1 MLAQDVEKASGLKV
15 SLETQGQPI
24 RLTPEREIAVY
35 RIAQE
40 ALSNVARHAQAGS
53 AQLQVT
59 FEPGRLVLVV
69 QDEGVGF
76 AAPGRLSELAS
87 SDHYGLLGMQER
99 AELIGARLHLDS
111 APSAGTAVRLELP
124 L

>member
-1 MLAQDVEKASGLKV
+1 MLAQDMEKAPGLKM
-15 SLETQGQPI
+15 SLETKGQPI

-40 ALSNVARHAQAGS
+40 ALSNVARHARAGS

-59 FEPGRLVLVV
+59 FEPDRLVLVV
-69 QDEGVGF
+69 QDDGVGF
-76 AAPGRLSELAS
+76 EAPERLNELAS

-99 AELIGARLHLDS
+99 AELIGAQLRLES
-111 APSAGTAVRLELP
+111 APGKGTTLRLELP